1 MQSDYFVLE
10 RAGPSSYPLL
20 QWDQSASAFRKG
32 TAVEVSEPIRLRLS
46 KPVPRHPV
54 MVDHHSLPE
63 PVFSP
68 RLRDVLAPL
77 TLYGVQLL
85 PADVKV
91 KEDDVRRYWLLH
103 VHNEIPCVDR
113 ERSVFRLSPSGLIM
127 LGIDKLVLDERVLGE
142 IPLERRRV
150 FVLAESTSTYLC
162 HQSVVDLLRAL
173 QPEGLRFI
181 RVDQWNDSAGFKP

>member
-1 MQSDYFVLE
+1 
-10 RAGPSSYPLL
+10 
-20 QWDQSASAFRKG
+20 
-32 TAVEVSEPIRLRLS
+32 
-46 KPVPRHPV
+46 

-68 RLRDVLAPL
+68 RLRDVLEPL
-77 TLYGVQLL
+77 KLYGVQLI

-103 VHNEIPCVDR
+103 VHNEIPCIDR
-113 ERSVFRLSPSGLIM
+113 ERSSLSIDEDDGGV

-150 FVLAESTSTYLC
+150 FLLAEDTVYLC
-162 HQSVVDLLRAL
+162 HQSVADLLRAL